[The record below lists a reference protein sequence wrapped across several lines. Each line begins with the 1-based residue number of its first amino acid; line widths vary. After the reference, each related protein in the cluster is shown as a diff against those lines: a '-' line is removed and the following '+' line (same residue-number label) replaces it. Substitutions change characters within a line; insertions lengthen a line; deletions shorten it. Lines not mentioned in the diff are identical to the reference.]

1 MLACN
6 QFLLNLYREKREYY
20 LCRVVFFLNAIQ
32 FDCKQVF
39 WTITFSLCFFITVP
53 VFPIGQYHSCICRI
67 DKEKFPDLNLYF
79 LSHIR
84 SVNREIKTYDPL
96 IRAGSVKHSLIE
108 TKTST
113 EVLCKDRSFRQLC
126 QKIQQDSKLNESGAH
141 QTDLVGMVIM
151 LVLSSPPN
159 SS

>member
-1 MLACN
+1 MKRYGVSIEKKSCWLEVSFYSTYSERKENVIFAV
-6 QFLLNLYREKREYY
+6 QHFSSIKYRLIISRCFGNS
-20 LCRVVFFLNAIQ
+20 LFHCDLS
-32 FDCKQVF
+32 
-39 WTITFSLCFFITVP
+39 ITLP

-67 DKEKFPDLNLYF
+67 DKEKFPDLNLHF

-96 IRAGSVKHSLIE
+96 IRAGSMKHRLIE

-113 EVLCKDRSFRQLC
+113 EILCKDRSFRQLC

-141 QTDLVGMVIM
+141 
-151 LVLSSPPN
+151 
-159 SS
+159 